1 MKYFGQPQRVL
12 ALSLIAGAG
21 ALVGCS
27 GSTEDVRVSLCK
39 NLSTAL
45 QPGAQS
51 IEFTGGEN
59 TFNRPSYAVTG
70 LTFDVVDSEGKRT
83 SMRSACHYAYEALD
97 DTALTLADPL
107 SAYAT
112 LPFKM
117 TFNGRELSKVELRDL
132 VNAEQRRLGR
142 QVVDTVKQGA
152 RDAVDKVKSA
162 AGGN

>member
-1 MKYFGQPQRVL
+1 MKSFWQSQR
-12 ALSLIAGAG
+12 ALTVCLIAATGTLA
-21 ALVGCS
+21 GCS

-45 QPGAQS
+45 QPSAQS

-70 LTFDVVDSEGKRT
+70 LTFDVVDSDGKRT

-117 TFNGRELSKVELRDL
+117 TLNGRELSKVELRDL
-132 VNAEQRRLGR
+132 VNAEQRRLGKKAI
-142 QVVDTVKQGA
+142 DTVKQGA

>member
-1 MKYFGQPQRVL
+1 MKSFWQSQR
-12 ALSLIAGAG
+12 ALTVCLIAAAG
-21 ALVGCS
+21 TLASCS

-45 QPGAQS
+45 QPSAQS

-70 LTFDVVDSEGKRT
+70 LTFDVVDSDGKRA

-117 TFNGRELSKVELRDL
+117 TLNGRELSKVELRDL
-132 VNAEQRRLGR
+132 VNAEQRRLGKKAI
-142 QVVDTVKQGA
+142 DTVKQGA

>member
-1 MKYFGQPQRVL
+1 MKSFWQSQR
-12 ALSLIAGAG
+12 ALTVCLIAAAG
-21 ALVGCS
+21 TLASCS

-45 QPGAQS
+45 QPSAQS

-70 LTFDVVDSEGKRT
+70 LTFDVVDSDGKRT

-117 TFNGRELSKVELRDL
+117 TLNGRELSKVELRDL
-132 VNAEQRRLGR
+132 VNAEQRRLGKKAI
-142 QVVDTVKQGA
+142 DTVKQGA